1 LPIIAMTADA
11 MAGDRERALACGMN
25 DHLSKPLDVD
35 SMFATLAR
43 WIKPRPGR
51 GGRARETSVAET
63 SGQLP
68 TELAG
73 IDQVAGLAACSGK
86 TALYLRLLRTF
97 HETQKNFVEQFKTAI
112 TDADPT
118 AAVRMAHTL
127 RGNAGNIG
135 ARALAQAAAQLEQAC
150 RAGEPSDGVQA
161 HLTEVRQCLIPVLS
175 ALALLPEKKT
185 ASGAQPPQHEAELSG
200 RLTRLRQ
207 LLAESDTAAIEAL
220 EELRRLSLDDALAR
234 RLSRVAQ
241 QLERFDFDRALA
253 LLQGEIERSTLPPE

>member
-1 LPIIAMTADA
+1 
-11 MAGDRERALACGMN
+11 MN

-35 SMFATLAR
+35 GMFATLAR
-43 WIKPRPGR
+43 WIKPRLGR
-51 GGRARETSVAET
+51 GGRPRVVTVAET

-68 TELAG
+68 AELAG

-97 HETQKNFVEQFKTAI
+97 HATQKSFVEQFKTAI
-112 TDADPT
+112 ADADPT

-127 RGNAGNIG
+127 HGNAGNIG
-135 ARALAQAAAQLEQAC
+135 AKALAQAAAQLEQAC

-161 HLTEVRQCLIPVLS
+161 HLTEVRRYLIPVLS
-175 ALALLPEKKT
+175 ALALLPEEKT
-185 ASGAQPPQHEAELSG
+185 ALGGQPPQPEAELSDQ
-200 RLTRLRQ
+200 LTRLRQ
-207 LLAESDTAAIEAL
+207 LLAESDTAAFEAL
-220 EELRRLSLDDALAR
+220 DELRRLSLDDALAK

-253 LLQGEIERSTLPPE
+253 LLQGEIKLSAPSPE